1 MPAFREIDVRLRV
14 LNARQFRSEL
24 IASGAGVRRFEGS
37 TRTVAPGHRP
47 WHVDRREPLP
57 PGHALDHRRLALS
70 PRRGACVIRRDTRA
84 FSHVAS
90 PRESTDGRARS
101 TRAHRE

>member
-37 TRTVAPGHRP
+37 TRTVAQGIGRGMSTAESHS
-47 WHVDRREPLP
+47 RRATRSII
-57 PGHALDHRRLALS
+57 GGWRSARAAVLA
-70 PRRGACVIRRDTRA
+70 
-84 FSHVAS
+84 
-90 PRESTDGRARS
+90 
-101 TRAHRE
+101 